1 MLRAESVSIIFF
13 FFFFFF
19 FFTKPILKRVLGVD
33 NFLSSELLTIIS
45 TVFLLYF
52 LLIIFFFFW
61 GWNMWYSKVARKIRY
76 TTAIKAKQCS
86 RCERQ
91 IFQAARLNFPPQLD
105 NYTCKNPLS
114 VPSFYQFRLQFNNSE
129 PGWIQKRIKIN
140 LNTQNNIS
148 LFHLVK
154 SFPRSL

>member
-1 MLRAESVSIIFF
+1 MLRAESVSII
-13 FFFFFF
+13 FFFF

-52 LLIIFFFFW
+52 LLIIFFFW

-105 NYTCKNPLS
+105 NCTCKNPLS